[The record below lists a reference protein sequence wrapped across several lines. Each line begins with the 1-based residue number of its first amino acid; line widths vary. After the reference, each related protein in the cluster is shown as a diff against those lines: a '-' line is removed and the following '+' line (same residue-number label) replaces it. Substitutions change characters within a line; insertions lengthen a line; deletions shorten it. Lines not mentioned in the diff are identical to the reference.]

1 MNKPYFFVFPFV
13 MKINYSASQSMRVW
27 TAQICLI
34 KRLFSSLLILYICF
48 RSMMIINK
56 KNNDSVGLE
65 ASRVTHGN
73 LKSLQII
80 FSEMS

>member
-56 KNNDSVGLE
+56 KIIILLV
-65 ASRVTHGN
+65 
-73 LKSLQII
+73 LKRLGSHMGI
-80 FSEMS
+80 